1 MKNIY
6 STADCPCGTHSSSGI
21 CIQCSKGTYQDE
33 SGQTACKQCPV
44 GRTTKYFGSQTQ
56 LDCTGNDVSWI
67 SYEFIYILSVVFLPS
82 SKEWQPWMSQQIH

>member
-1 MKNIY
+1 MQWKNI
-6 STADCPCGTHSSSGI
+6 STADCPYGTHSSSGK

-56 LDCTGNDVSWI
+56 LDCTGNDVLLALFKRINWLS
-67 SYEFIYILSVVFLPS
+67 IYNIKRVNFE
-82 SKEWQPWMSQQIH
+82 KW